1 MSRGQYVCVSLLRH
15 LSYQTGWL
23 TANSLPTV
31 VKLMPDKSL
40 PLRYVFPTRPTAA
53 FLRSGTGPSA
63 SGSPAILGAQHCEK
77 MVLTGLE
84 KDKCALCGKER
95 PEAALLDLS
104 GEGALAAASVE
115 E

>member
-1 MSRGQYVCVSLLRH
+1 
-15 LSYQTGWL
+15 
-23 TANSLPTV
+23 
-31 VKLMPDKSL
+31 MPDKSL